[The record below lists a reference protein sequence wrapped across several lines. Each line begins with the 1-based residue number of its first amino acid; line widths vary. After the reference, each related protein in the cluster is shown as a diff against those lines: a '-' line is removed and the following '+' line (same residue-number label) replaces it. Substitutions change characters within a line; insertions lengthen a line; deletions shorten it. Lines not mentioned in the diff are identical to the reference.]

1 MRIVIKKKMQCLCLM
16 LFLSIKNA
24 QSVKT
29 ICGLSGYVSN
39 VFCLFI
45 LEQVILLQM
54 SLVYV
59 SNRRNLG
66 WTEGKELT

>member
-1 MRIVIKKKMQCLCLM
+1 MLDAVLINKKCP
-16 LFLSIKNA
+16 
-24 QSVKT
+24 VKT

-54 SLVYV
+54 NLVYV